1 MALTIDDAKAHL
13 NVTTDFDDQL
23 ITNKLAAAKAWVS
36 DYTGGSVDNAGT
48 PQPVLEAVLILT
60 AQLYDNR
67 EISTQGLTA
76 QQLPFGMLD
85 LLSPYRAW
93 AF

>member
-1 MALTIDDAKAHL
+1 MITLDQAKAHL
-13 NVTTDFDDQL
+13 NVTTTFDDAL
-23 ITNKLAAAKAWVS
+23 ISDKLAAAKAWVS
-36 DYTGGSVDNAGT
+36 DYTGGPVDNDGT

-67 EISTQGLTA
+67 EITTQSLSA
-76 QQLPFGMLD
+76 QQLPFGFLD
-85 LLSPYRAW
+85 LLAPYRAF